1 MTHIPASKRFAAL
14 ATSWKRDEFFF
25 ARLALTGIYA
35 ATVSVILGLFSY
47 LLYGVLMN
55 GIANSLEGSF
65 ATDAAQQAALKQVA
79 EVLQTQ
85 LLTLDGIV
93 LLAVVIAVFFLTS
106 LTLRPLRK
114 SRARER
120 RFLADAA
127 HELRTPLTIMKTD
140 SEVLL
145 RDRSVTIEDTKEL
158 LKKNID
164 EVDALARI
172 ANGLLD
178 VMHIKDN
185 KNTDSLSVPAV
196 VLAGVVH
203 KLTPLARARGVSLSF
218 SFETGSGKEQVHGAK
233 EALERAFANSIE
245 NAIKYTESGG
255 KVSVTL
261 GRRGTQLEIGIT
273 DTGCGIAPED
283 LPFVTEPFYRAD
295 SARALVSGS
304 GLGLAIVKETVET
317 HGGKLHIESALGKG
331 TTLRVLLPRAS

>member
-1 MTHIPASKRFAAL
+1 MTHTPASKRFAAL
-14 ATSWKRDEFFF
+14 ATRSRRDEFFF

-35 ATVSVILGLFSY
+35 AVVSAILGLFSY

-55 GIANSLEGSF
+55 SIANSLEGNF
-65 ATDAAQQAALKQVA
+65 ATDAAQQAALKPVA
-79 EVLQTQ
+79 DVLKTQ

-93 LLAVVIAVFFLTS
+93 LLVVVIAVFFLTS
-106 LTLRPLRK
+106 LTLRPLRE

-145 RDRSVTIEDTKEL
+145 RDRSVTIDDTKEL

-164 EVDALARI
+164 EIDALTRI

-178 VMHIKDN
+178 IVHIKN
-185 KNTDSLSVPAV
+185 SKNPDSPVTLAAV
-196 VLAGVVH
+196 LTAVVH
-203 KLTPLARARGVSLSF
+203 KLTPLARARDVSLAS
-218 SFETGSGKEQVHGAK
+218 SFEAGSEKEQVRGAR

-255 KVSVTL
+255 TVSVTL
-261 GRRGTQLEIGIT
+261 GKKGALLEIGIT

-304 GLGLAIVKETVET
+304 GLGLAIVKETIET

-331 TTLRVLLPRAS
+331 TTVRVLLPRAS